1 MDTQNTQETDYVM
14 SPGDAEESD
23 FELSEF
29 LPSAELLKKSLFTS
43 SGEQRVATP
52 LTPPP
57 RSVSTPVTPRQ
68 PSMALLLSPHM
79 MLPSYE

>member
-1 MDTQNTQETDYVM
+1 MDTQNTQETDYIM
-14 SPGDAEESD
+14 SPGDEECD
-23 FELSEF
+23 IELSEF
-29 LPSAELLKKSLFTS
+29 LPSELLKKSLFTS